1 MQNALPN
8 EGSSATLQTQASF
21 CPPQGEQQLKPDFNL
36 LHFTFLF
43 SGMGTLRIPQ
53 HPATSITITP
63 ERLLITSGASE
74 LSLRNP

>member
-1 MQNALPN
+1 MQNAIPN

-36 LHFTFLF
+36 LHFSLLF
-43 SGMGTLRIPQ
+43 SGMGTLTIPQ
-53 HPATSITITP
+53 LPATTVTLTP

>member
-1 MQNALPN
+1 MQNAIPN
-8 EGSSATLQTQASF
+8 EDSSRTLQTQASF
-21 CPPQGEQQLKPDFNL
+21 CPPQGEQQLKPDFRL
-36 LHFTFLF
+36 LHFSLLF

-53 HPATSITITP
+53 LPATTVTLTS